1 MTDKDEA
8 RLKKKAMDNRQAL
21 INLRHTMPYKQ
32 RLEFARAN
40 IRISLISSHNPRV
53 AVSGGIDSAVLLH
66 MVRQVQPVRAVW
78 INTGIEYPETCEYL
92 QDVQDLDVITPK
104 RTYWKIADEF
114 GFPEESRK
122 NKQPACCRWLKEYPM
137 RDFVKE
143 ENIDLVFTGLIGSE
157 GQHRRYNYILRSDY
171 YKHAAW
177 NVMKSTPLILFRK
190 QEIWRYASEN
200 EIPANPAY
208 EKYDIQRI
216 GCMACT
222 GFKGWRTQME
232 KTSPRLLN
240 LITHWPTFQ
249 PGGGLPKQ

>member
-1 MTDKDEA
+1 MTAKDDA
-8 RLKKKAMDNRQAL
+8 RIKKLVMDQRRAL
-21 INLRHTMPYKQ
+21 INQRHTMPYEQ

-40 IRISLISSHNPRV
+40 IRNSLFSSKNPRV

-66 MVRQVQPVRAVW
+66 MVRQIRPVRAVW

-92 QDVQDLDVITPK
+92 QDVQNLDTIVPE
-104 RTYWKIADEF
+104 RSYWKIADEF

-232 KTSPRLLN
+232 KTSPKLLN
-240 LITHWPTFQ
+240 LITNWPTYQ
-249 PGGGLPKQ
+249 PGGGK